1 LTGKLLK
8 IAQFMPSSF
17 STEDQLR
24 HAVTQRQS
32 LMINPTRFY
41 RTDYLDWDPDQDWD
55 PTSLPPEKAK
65 AFYLD
70 ASAWRKGLP
79 FLVPSQ

>member
-1 LTGKLLK
+1 
-8 IAQFMPSSF
+8 MPSSF

-24 HAVTQRQS
+24 HAVTQCRS

-41 RTDYLDWDPDQDWD
+41 RTDYLDWDP
-55 PTSLPPEKAK
+55 TSLTPEEAK